1 MAKNKFRGTDV
12 NLNLKSRDELENTL
26 TNSLNVIEL
35 QERQIEVL
43 KKGRI
48 YERKF
53 MLYCYAIMTA
63 ICVAFQTLV
72 IIKGYN
78 FKVVEYLAIFISS
91 VATSFCIIKL
101 NSLFKRF
108 FMNEDT
114 IDHKQIK
121 SDVALIRNVAT
132 EDLKFKMAEALESQD
147 YETAAKIRDEINKR
161 A

>member
-43 KKGRI
+43 KKSRV

-63 ICVAFQTLV
+63 VCVVFNALALLN
-72 IIKGYN
+72 GYDS
-78 FKVVEYLAIFISS
+78 KAVEYLAVFISS

-101 NSLFKRF
+101 NQLFKRF

-114 IDHKQIK
+114 IDHNQIK
-121 SDVALIRNVAT
+121 SDVELIRNVAT
-132 EDLKFKMAEALESQD
+132 EDLKFKMAEALESQE
-147 YETAAKIRDEINKR
+147 YETAATIRDEINKR

>member
-1 MAKNKFRGTDV
+1 MAKNRFRGTDI

-43 KKGRI
+43 KKSRI

-53 MLYCYAIMTA
+53 MLYCYAMMTA
-63 ICVAFQTLV
+63 VCVVFTALALLN
-72 IIKGYN
+72 GYDS
-78 FKVVEYLAIFISS
+78 KAVEYLAVFISS

-101 NSLFKRF
+101 NQLFKRF

-114 IDHKQIK
+114 IDHEQIK
-121 SDVALIRNVAT
+121 NDASLIRNVAT
-132 EDLKFKMAEALESQD
+132 EDLKFKMAEALESQE
-147 YETAAKIRDEINKR
+147 YETAAMIRDEINKR